1 MNESTKSIILENFEN
16 YFYRRTLKS
25 LCSYELKIYQA
36 RIDRLDTKMQRYF
49 NSTPIRNAFAS
60 LMVIGACNN
69 QSFTITEI
77 VNNLRSNRQSI
88 STMVDECKKEGWIIV
103 TKNGNKVQC
112 NASDDLVEAFKDYM
126 IFSEEISK
134 DYFNSLELQKIKNIM
149 SNELSEKS

>member
-1 MNESTKSIILENFEN
+1 MNEFTKPVILENFEN

-88 STMVDECKKEGWIIV
+88 STMVDECKKEGWIVVI
-103 TKNGNKVQC
+103 KNGNKVQC

-126 IFSEEISK
+126 KFSEEISK
-134 DYFNSLELQKIKNIM
+134 DYFNSLELLKIKNLM

>member
-1 MNESTKSIILENFEN
+1 MNMSTKPVILENFEN

-69 QSFTITEI
+69 KSYTITEI

-103 TKNGNKVQC
+103 SKNGNKVQC
-112 NASDDLVEAFKDYM
+112 KASEELVKGFHDYM
-126 IFSEEISK
+126 TFSKEISK
-134 DYFNSLELQKIKNIM
+134 DYFNSLELLKIKNIM
-149 SNELSEKS
+149 SNELSKNN